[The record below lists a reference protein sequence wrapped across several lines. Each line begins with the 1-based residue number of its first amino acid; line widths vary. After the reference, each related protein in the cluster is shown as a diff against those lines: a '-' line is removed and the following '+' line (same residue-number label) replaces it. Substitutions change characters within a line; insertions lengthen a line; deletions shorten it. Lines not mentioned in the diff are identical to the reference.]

1 LEKRATFAGGCFWC
15 TETLF
20 QRLEGVFEVIPG
32 YSGGQIKNPSYREV
46 CTGRTGHAECVSIGF
61 DDDIIAFNTL
71 LDVFMHTHD
80 PTSLNRQGQDVGTQY
95 RSAIFYHDEDQKLA
109 AKKIISACETQFNAP
124 IVTEVV
130 PFDVFYPAEIDH
142 HNYYNLNKSQPY
154 CNYVI
159 SPKVGKLLKD
169 YKEYLKE
176 NI

>member
-1 LEKRATFAGGCFWC
+1 MEKRATFAGGCFWC

-20 QRLEGVFEVIPG
+20 QRLKGVTEVIPG

-61 DDDIIAFNTL
+61 DDDIVSFNTL
-71 LDVFMHTHD
+71 LDVFMHTHN

-109 AKKIISACETQFNAP
+109 AIKIISACETQLKTP
-124 IVTEVV
+124 VVTEVV

-154 CNYVI
+154 CSYVI